1 MISSMKEESGQIAI
15 DFLAGLALFL
25 IALTFTVQFVPG
37 LFSTISSSDED
48 LSIIS
53 YRTATILSEDPGWW
67 DEKSGVSNSTGTDWE
82 DHTDHVFRLGFAED
96 SSHQSR
102 TTNKPNILNYSK
114 IESTQGLN
122 EDEIITMLG
131 LFDNVNGARIEY
143 EYNISILQN
152 GIPVRIGNQTA
163 TFGTPSPYR
172 DNVFQT
178 KRLVLVEEG
187 EIANFSAD
195 DLKAAS
201 SNDDM
206 AIINITGPIEKNII
220 VQISG
225 FNVTNNT
232 SYMSSELNGSLLIQ
246 DSQNYSVYIKRDG
259 SSDFRPYTDPIHPND
274 TLKLVY
280 YQDIFNETHNQ
291 LGINFS
297 EMNIV
302 PGPPYIEYADYAKQ
316 HYEKAELV
324 VEVWR

>member
-1 MISSMKEESGQIAI
+1 MKDESGQIAI
-15 DFLAGLALFL
+15 DFLAGLSLFL

-67 DEKSGVSNSTGTDWE
+67 DEKSGAPNSTGTDWE

-131 LFDNVNGARIEY
+131 LFDNINGARIEY

-152 GIPVRIGNQTA
+152 GIPVRIANQTA
-163 TFGTPSPYR
+163 TFGTQSPDM

-178 KRLVLVEEG
+178 KRLVLVEKG

-195 DLKAAS
+195 DLNAS
-201 SNDDM
+201 STNENM
-206 AIINITGPIEKNII
+206 VILNITGPIEKNII

-232 SYMSSELNGSLLIQ
+232 SYMNSKLNGDLLIQ
-246 DSQNYSVYIKRDG
+246 DSQNYSAYIKKDG
-259 SSDFRPYTDPIHPND
+259 SNDFRPYTDPDSINPND

-297 EMNIV
+297 EMNIAQ
-302 PGPPYIEYADYAKQ
+302 GPPYIEYAYYAKQ

-324 VEVWR
+324 VKVWR